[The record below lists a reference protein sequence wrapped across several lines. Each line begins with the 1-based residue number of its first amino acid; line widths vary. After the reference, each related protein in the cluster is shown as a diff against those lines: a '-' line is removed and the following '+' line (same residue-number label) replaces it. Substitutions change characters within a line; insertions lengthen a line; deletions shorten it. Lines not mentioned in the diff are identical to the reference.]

1 MTSLLHRL
9 QKFKNKTFLSM
20 KNLFNFMLVAFMMI
34 VMGFSFTGCTKES
47 AGKIRG
53 LYLRIDKYGG
63 RDGGQ
68 RAWGL
73 DFVNGNTVKYYDRLH
88 DYKHWD
94 DEHGKWSESLGYGN
108 WYFQSGC
115 DERATYYIEDNKIYI
130 PMKGI
135 ILTIEGDNLYPD
147 GSGTPYVKQ

>member
-1 MTSLLHRL
+1 
-9 QKFKNKTFLSM
+9 M
-20 KNLFNFMLVAFMMI
+20 KKLFNFMLVAFIMI
-34 VMGFSFTGCTKES
+34 VMGFSFTGCSKES

-53 LYLRIDKYGG
+53 LYLRIVKY
-63 RDGGQ
+63 DGERH

-94 DEHGKWSESLGYGN
+94 EWSESLGYGN

-135 ILTIEGDNLYPD
+135 ILTIEGDNLYED